1 MFWKRKPKPPPP
13 PADPELAALQA
24 ALAQQREKVAALE
37 LDLFNSRLE
46 LAQFNAEL
54 ERRLGALQ
62 QRLEALEVEL
72 AEARRASARRTLWGE
87 QAASPDLPDDAVAQY
102 QSVWGRGAQTL
113 PADPPRPTEPDAQ
126 QEAEL
131 KQLYRTLAK
140 RFHPDLAATAAD
152 RDGRAARMAEVN
164 AAYAAQD
171 LAQLRRLAEAP
182 DHPAAEPAT
191 PTPKT
196 RAELLAELRAE
207 TDRLAALAASL
218 EAELDHLAGT
228 PAVQLKLEALF
239 ARRAGRDLVAEMA
252 ADLEAEIRRAEAELT
267 ALR

>member
-13 PADPELAALQA
+13 PADPELAAAQA

-72 AEARRASARRTLWGE
+72 AEARRVSARRTLWGE
-87 QAASPDLPDDAVAQY
+87 RAASPDLPDDAVAQHN
-102 QSVWGRGAQTL
+102 SAWGRGAQTP
-113 PADPPRPTEPDAQ
+113 PAAPPPPTEPDPQ

-140 RFHPDLAATAAD
+140 RFHPDLAANAAD
-152 RDGRAARMAEVN
+152 REGRAARMAEVN

-171 LAQLRRLAEAP
+171 LAQLRRLAQAP
-182 DHPAAEPAT
+182 DYAAAGPA
-191 PTPKT
+191 TPKT
-196 RAELLAELRAE
+196 RTELLAELRAE
-207 TDRLAALAASL
+207 TGRLAALAASL
-218 EAELDHLAGT
+218 EAELNHLAGT

-239 ARRAGRDLVAEMA
+239 ARRAGRDLIAEMA
-252 ADLEAEIRRAEAELT
+252 ADLATEVRRAEAELA